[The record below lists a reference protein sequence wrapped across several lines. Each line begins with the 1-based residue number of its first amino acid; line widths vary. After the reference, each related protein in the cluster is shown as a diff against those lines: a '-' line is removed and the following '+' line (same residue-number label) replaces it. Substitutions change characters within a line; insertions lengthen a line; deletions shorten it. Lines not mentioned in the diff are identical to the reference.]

1 MTEIIPV
8 RVQHKRMD
16 LTDWN
21 NSEIIL
27 LNGEIG
33 IESDTGKAKVG
44 NGTDLYKNLPYIA
57 GARGEKGDRGEQ
69 GIPGVQGIQG
79 IQGVPGVNGKD
90 AVLGNYNLIV
100 DSTFKINNLRRTG
113 NPETEIIEDD
123 YNGHNS
129 LTIKKSGADTY
140 TWAGVQ
146 IDTNVSKLKQGDK
159 LVLRLPIYVYD
170 DVEVDHG
177 VYFAIKKH
185 TGNKTLKS
193 IEFTNLEK
201 NKWVIHEEIINIEE
215 NVDFANETY
224 WFYIYAVKNGHFK
237 ISEPYIGFG
246 DKAVSKW
253 QPSIEDLKSDTLLN
267 TQNNQ
272 PLKYWVGTQEQYDV
286 ISVKDENTIYDIV
299 K

>member
-1 MTEIIPV
+1 MTEIVPL
-8 RVQHKRMD
+8 RVQHKRMN
-16 LTDWN
+16 LADWT

-57 GARGEKGDRGEQ
+57 GARGEKGDRGDQ

-100 DSTFKINNLRRTG
+100 DSNFKINNLRLTG
-113 NPETEIIEDD
+113 NPTTEVIEND

-129 LTIKKSGADTY
+129 LRVRKSGESTY

-159 LVLRLPIYVYD
+159 LVLRLPMYVYND
-170 DVEVDHG
+170 IETDHG

-185 TGNKTLKS
+185 STNRTVKS
-193 IEFTNLEK
+193 VDFSRLEK
-201 NKWVIHEEIINIEE
+201 NKWVIHEEIITIEE
-215 NVDFANETY
+215 DVDFTNETH
-224 WFYIYAVKNGHFK
+224 WFYLYLVKNGHFK
-237 ISEPYIGFG
+237 VSEPYISFG
-246 DKAVSKW
+246 EKAVSRW
-253 QPSIEDLKSDTLLN
+253 EPSVEDLKSDTILN

-272 PLKYWVGTQEQYDV
+272 PLKYWIGTQEQYDA
-286 ISVKDENTIYDIV
+286 IEVKDANTIYDIV

>member
-1 MTEIIPV
+1 MTEVIPV

-16 LTDWN
+16 LATWN

-57 GARGEKGDRGEQ
+57 GARGEKGDRGDQ
-69 GIPGVQGIQG
+69 GIPGIQG
-79 IQGVPGVNGKD
+79 IQGVQGERGTNGKD
-90 AVLGNYNLIV
+90 AILGNYNLIV
-100 DSTFKINNLRRTG
+100 DSNFKINNLRLTG
-113 NPETEIIEDD
+113 SPETEIIQDD

-129 LTIKKSGADTY
+129 LRIRRSGATTY

-146 IDTNVSKLKQGDK
+146 IVTNVSRLKQGDK
-159 LVLRLPIYVYD
+159 LVLRLPMYVYD

-177 VYFAIKKH
+177 IYFAVKKH
-185 TGNKTLKS
+185 SVNKTVKS
-193 IEFTNLEK
+193 IDFSNLQK

-215 NVDFANETY
+215 DVDFSNETH
-224 WFYIYAVKNGHFK
+224 WFYLYAVKNGHFK
-237 ISEPYIGFG
+237 VAEPYIGFG
-246 DKAVSKW
+246 EKAVSRW
-253 QPSIEDLKSDTLLN
+253 EPSVEDLKSDTVLN

-272 PLKYWVGTQEQYDV
+272 PLKYWVGTQEQYDA
-286 ISVKDENTIYDIV
+286 ITVKDSDTIYDIV

>member
-79 IQGVPGVNGKD
+79 VQGVPGVNGKD

-100 DSTFKINNLRRTG
+100 DSTFKINNLRRIG
-113 NPETEIIEDD
+113 NPETEIIQDD

-129 LTIKKSGADTY
+129 LRIKKSGANTY

-185 TGNKTLKS
+185 STNKSVKVIDFS
-193 IEFTNLEK
+193 NLEK
-201 NKWVIHEEIINIEE
+201 NKWVIHEEIITIEE
-215 NVDFANETY
+215 NIEFTNETH
-224 WFYIYAVKNGHFK
+224 WFYVYLVKNGHIK
-237 ISEPYIGFG
+237 ISEPYISFG
-246 DKAVSKW
+246 DTKVSKW
-253 QPSIEDLKSDTLLN
+253 QPSVEDLKSDTLLN

-272 PLKYWVGTQEQYDV
+272 PLKYWVGTQEQYDA

>member
-16 LTDWN
+16 LADWN

-79 IQGVPGVNGKD
+79 VQGVPGVNGKD

-113 NPETEIIEDD
+113 NPETEIIQDD

-129 LTIKKSGADTY
+129 LRIKKSGANTY

-185 TGNKTLKS
+185 STNKSVKVIDFS
-193 IEFTNLEK
+193 NLEK
-201 NKWVIHEEIINIEE
+201 IN
-215 NVDFANETY
+215 
-224 WFYIYAVKNGHFK
+224 G
-237 ISEPYIGFG
+237 
-246 DKAVSKW
+246 
-253 QPSIEDLKSDTLLN
+253 
-267 TQNNQ
+267 
-272 PLKYWVGTQEQYDV
+272 
-286 ISVKDENTIYDIV
+286 
-299 K
+299 